1 MKIAI
6 ITARSGSK
14 RIKNKNIKNFCGSP
28 IIELVIK
35 KLKKSKIFDKIIV
48 STDSKKISN
57 IATKAGA
64 WVPFLR
70 SKKLSG
76 DFAGTHEVVLDAIN
90 ILKKKFNINPDIV
103 CCVYPTAVF
112 FEKKELVEAIKI
124 IKKKKTGYVFTA
136 TEATSSLFRSFSYKN
151 KNFKIFNKKYYNFRT
166 QDLPYIYYDIG
177 QFYLA
182 KTEVWQK
189 QKNMFSKNSKIIKMP
204 KNRSYDIDNND
215 DWKIAEKLFL
225 INE

>member
-90 ILKKKFNINPDIV
+90 ILKKKI
-103 CCVYPTAVF
+103 
-112 FEKKELVEAIKI
+112 
-124 IKKKKTGYVFTA
+124 
-136 TEATSSLFRSFSYKN
+136 
-151 KNFKIFNKKYYNFRT
+151 
-166 QDLPYIYYDIG
+166 
-177 QFYLA
+177 
-182 KTEVWQK
+182 
-189 QKNMFSKNSKIIKMP
+189 
-204 KNRSYDIDNND
+204 
-215 DWKIAEKLFL
+215 
-225 INE
+225 